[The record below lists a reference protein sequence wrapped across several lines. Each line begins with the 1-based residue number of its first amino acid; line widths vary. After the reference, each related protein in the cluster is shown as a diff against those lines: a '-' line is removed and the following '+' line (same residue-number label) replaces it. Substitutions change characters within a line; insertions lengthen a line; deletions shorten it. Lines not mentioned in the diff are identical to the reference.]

1 MPGTPPTRL
10 PEAEDDVAP
19 LRADSGSPAQ
29 AAPVPARAKFV
40 TGSLFRHVAVMSLTS
55 SVGLMAVFSV
65 DFVSMVYIAWLGNAE
80 LAAAV
85 GYAGAILFFT
95 TSVGIGTSIAAGALV
110 ARALGAGQPDLA
122 RTRAT
127 TSLAHGLWIGCTF
140 ALAVWLWLGP
150 LVRLLGAAGETE
162 RLTIHYLT
170 IVVPSLPFLM
180 VGMIGGA
187 ILRAHG
193 DARRAMMCTIYGAVT
208 NAVLDPILIFGFG
221 WELTGAGL
229 ASFVARVVIG
239 VTALLPI
246 LRHHG
251 GFDRVTPAGMAAD
264 LRPIMAIAVPAILT
278 QIATPV
284 GQAYVT
290 RAMASF
296 GEAAVA
302 GMAIAGR
309 LTPVAF
315 AVIFAMTGAIGP
327 IIGQNFGAGRMD
339 RVRTAYLEGL
349 RFTALVVAGVSVVLF
364 LLRAPIADL
373 FLARGTTRQL
383 VFLFCG
389 PLSLLFFFNGVL
401 FVSNAAC
408 NNLGRPFRSTLL
420 GWGRHTL
427 GTVPFVILF
436 AAWFGAAGV
445 LVGQGVGGIFF
456 AAIAVWQAERAIA
469 AARPPLPARAAAG

>member
-1 MPGTPPTRL
+1 MTDGTGAP
-10 PEAEDDVAP
+10 DDH
-19 LRADSGSPAQ
+19 LRADTGTPATPAPIPAQ
-29 AAPVPARAKFV
+29 ARFL
-40 TGSLFRHVAVMSLTS
+40 TGSLFRHVAVMSLTA

-95 TSVGIGTSIAAGALV
+95 TSVGIGMSIAAGALV
-110 ARALGAGQPDLA
+110 ARALGAGDPALA
-122 RTRAT
+122 RARAT
-127 TSLAHGLWIGCTF
+127 TALIHGVWVGCAF

-162 RLTIHYLT
+162 RLAIHFLA

-180 VGMIGGA
+180 VGMLGSA

-193 DARRAMMCTIYGAVT
+193 DARRAMMCTIYGGLA

-221 WELTGAGL
+221 WDLTGAAI
-229 ASFVARVVIG
+229 ASVVARVVIG

-251 GFDRVTPAGMAAD
+251 GFDRPTPAQVLAD
-264 LRPIMAIAVPAILT
+264 LRPVMAIAVPAILT
-278 QIATPV
+278 QIATPI

-290 RAMASF
+290 RAMAAF
-296 GEAAVA
+296 GEAAVS

-309 LTPVAF
+309 MTPVAF
-315 AVIFAMTGAIGP
+315 GVIFALSGAIGP
-327 IIGQNFGAGRMD
+327 IIGQNYGAGRMD
-339 RVRTAYLEGL
+339 RVREAFREGMK
-349 RFTALVVAGVSVVLF
+349 FTALVVVGISAALF
-364 LLRAPIADL
+364 LLRGPIADL
-373 FLARGTTRQL
+373 FLAQGTTREL

-401 FVSNAAC
+401 FVANAAC
-408 NNLGRPFRSTLL
+408 NNLGRPFQSTLVN
-420 GWGRHTL
+420 WGRHTL
-427 GTVPFVILF
+427 GTVPFVMLF
-436 AAWFGAAGV
+436 GLWFGAAGV
-445 LVGQGVGGIFF
+445 LIGQGVGGVVF

-469 AARPPLPARAAAG
+469 RASPPLPRGRGQG